1 MRTQTFA
8 SLIAAIALAFPVVAA
23 AANPQVAVKTTMGTI
38 TIELFADKVPKTVD
52 NFLEYAKAGFYNGT
66 VFHRVIPG
74 FMVQGGGFTKDMEQK
89 ITRPS
94 IAHEGPA
101 CATNEL
107 GTVAMARTSDPDSA
121 SSQFFINVVNNTR
134 LNHTAK
140 TPQGYGYCAFG
151 KVVTGMDIA
160 QKIVAVQTATN
171 GPHQNV
177 PRDPILIESVTI
189 LK

>member
-1 MRTQTFA
+1 MRVISFTA
-8 SLIAAIALAFPVVAA
+8 VVAA
-23 AANPQVAVKTTMGTI
+23 LTFACPLAAGAANPKVAVKTSMGTI

-66 VFHRVIPG
+66 IFHRVIPG
-74 FMVQGGGFTKDMEQK
+74 FMVQGGGFTRDMEQK
-89 ITRPS
+89 PTRPS
-94 IAHEGPA
+94 IPHEGPA

-121 SSQFFINVVNNTR
+121 SSQFFINVVNNAR
-134 LNHTAK
+134 LNHTAA

-151 KVVTGMDIA
+151 KVTAGMEIA
-160 QKIVAVQTATN
+160 QKIVAVPTVTAAPN
-171 GPHQNV
+171 QNV
-177 PRDPILIESVTI
+177 PRDPILIESVTL